1 MTYMTTHESGM
12 SIPSDDDERWAAVL
26 EKDRSKDGTFYYA
39 VLTTGVYC
47 RPSCAARKARREN
60 VLFFSTREA
69 ARLKGFR
76 PCKRC
81 RPDEDADTRTAAIA
95 KACRAIRESG
105 GSVSLAELARA
116 AGLSRFH
123 FHRLFKEITGV
134 TPKAYSNA
142 VRREIVRAKLPAS
155 ASVTDAVYRSGFG
168 SSSRFYES
176 SRKMLGMKPH
186 EFRSGGSG
194 ASLRFAV
201 GQCSLG
207 AILVASSEKGVAAI
221 LLGDDPEALVHE
233 LERDFPNAELS
244 GSDPDFERLVATVA
258 GFVDNPSQGIGLP
271 LDIRGTAFQ
280 EKVWLA
286 LMEIPVGK
294 TMTYS
299 EIAERIGAPGA
310 ARAVGAAC
318 ASNML
323 AVAIPCHRVVRTDG
337 SLSGYRWGIERKRTL
352 LGRESG

>member
-1 MTYMTTHESGM
+1 
-12 SIPSDDDERWAAVL
+12 
-26 EKDRSKDGTFYYA
+26 
-39 VLTTGVYC
+39 
-47 RPSCAARKARREN
+47 
-60 VLFFSTREA
+60 
-69 ARLKGFR
+69 
-76 PCKRC
+76 
-81 RPDEDADTRTAAIA
+81 
-95 KACRAIRESG
+95 
-105 GSVSLAELARA
+105 
-116 AGLSRFH
+116 
-123 FHRLFKEITGV
+123 
-134 TPKAYSNA
+134 
-142 VRREIVRAKLPAS
+142 
-155 ASVTDAVYRSGFG
+155 
-168 SSSRFYES
+168 
-176 SRKMLGMKPH
+176 MKPH